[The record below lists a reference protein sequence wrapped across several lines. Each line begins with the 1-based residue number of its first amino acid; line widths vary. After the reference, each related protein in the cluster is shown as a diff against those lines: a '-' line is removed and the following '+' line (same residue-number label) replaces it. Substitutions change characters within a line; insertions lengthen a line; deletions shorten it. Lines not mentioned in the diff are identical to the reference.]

1 MLKSFSDLV
10 IIEMAHIYNGPY
22 CGLLFAH
29 LGAEVIKVEPL
40 TGERLR
46 SRARGD
52 KDPHEFVM
60 LNSNKKSVALDLKSQ
75 EGKDVLLRL
84 IDKADVLIENYAPGT
99 LERLGLGP
107 ETLLER
113 NPRLVVASGKGYGT
127 TGPYAAMPAMDL
139 TVQAMSGAISTT
151 GFSDS
156 APVKTGPA
164 FTDFSGGIHLFGG
177 AMAALYDREKTG
189 KGQVVEV
196 SMHDTIYPMLTSALS
211 MLYNYPDTE
220 LPERTGNR
228 HSGLGIAPYNV
239 YRASDGWLAI
249 ICASD
254 RHWTRMAEAL
264 GLHEAADNPLFADS
278 VLRAQNMDALD
289 AMITAVTSEL
299 TRDEISGKLSIAGV
313 PFAPVK
319 TLREVDT
326 DPHLIERGMI
336 QYVEH
341 PENGRVPVV
350 GNPLRMSRAGE
361 SRQFTPAPKVA
372 ADQAEV
378 LGRLLSIPLDEA
390 ESLLGGRRNDYG
402 TQSLLEKNI

>member
-1 MLKSFSDLV
+1 VLKSFSDLV
-10 IIEMAHIYNGPY
+10 ILELAHIYNGPY

-52 KDPHEFVM
+52 RDPHEFVM

-75 EGKDVLLRL
+75 EGKDVFLRL
-84 IDKADVLIENYAPGT
+84 VDKADVLIENYAPGT
-99 LERLGLGP
+99 LDRLGLGP
-107 ETLLER
+107 EALLKR

-127 TGPYAAMPAMDL
+127 SGPYATLPAMDL

-151 GFSDS
+151 GFSDG

-189 KGQVVEV
+189 RGQVVEV

-211 MLYNYPDTE
+211 MLYNYPDTV

-249 ICASD
+249 ICASE
-254 RHWTRMAEAL
+254 RHWTRLAEAL
-264 GLHEAADNPLFADS
+264 GIHEDVVDDPRFADP
-278 VLRAQNMDALD
+278 VLRAENMDALD
-289 AMITAVTSEL
+289 AIITAATSAL
-299 TRDEISGKLSIAGV
+299 TREEISAKLNIAGV

-319 TLREVDT
+319 TLREVDS

-350 GNPLRMSRAGE
+350 GNPLRMSGANG
-361 SRQFTPAPKVA
+361 SRSFTPAPKVA

-390 ESLLGGRRNDYG
+390 ASLLGG
-402 TQSLLEKNI
+402 SKK

>member
-1 MLKSFSDLV
+1 MIV
-10 IIEMAHIYNGPY
+10 IEMAHIYNGPY

-40 TGERLR
+40 AGERLR

-52 KDPHEFVM
+52 RDPHEFVM
-60 LNSNKKSVALDLKSQ
+60 LNSNKKSVALDLKTQ

-84 IDKADVLIENYAPGT
+84 LDKADVLIENYAPGT
-99 LERLGLGP
+99 LDRLGFGA

-113 NPRLVVASGKGYGT
+113 NPRLVIASGKGYGAS
-127 TGPYAAMPAMDL
+127 GPYATMPAMDL

-151 GFSDS
+151 GFPDGP
-156 APVKTGPA
+156 PVKTGPA

-211 MLYNYPDTE
+211 MLYNSPDTE

-254 RHWTRMAEAL
+254 RHWVRLAEAL
-264 GLHEAADNPLFADS
+264 GIAHIVDDPRFADP
-278 VLRAQNMDALD
+278 VLRAENMDALD
-289 AMITAVTSEL
+289 TMITAATSQL
-299 TRDEISGKLSIAGV
+299 TRDELSGKLGIAGV

-319 TLREVDT
+319 TLREVDS

-350 GNPLRMSRAGE
+350 GNPLRMSGDCE
-361 SRQFTPAPKVA
+361 SHSYTPAPKVA

-378 LGRLLSIPLDEA
+378 LGRLLSIPVDQA
-390 ESLLGGRRNDYG
+390 NDLLGGAN
-402 TQSLLEKNI
+402 K

>member
-1 MLKSFSDLV
+1 MLTSFSDLV
-10 IIEMAHIYNGPY
+10 VLEMAHIYNGPY
-22 CGLLFAH
+22 CGLIFAH

-52 KDPHEFVM
+52 RDPHEFVM
-60 LNSNKKSVALDLKSQ
+60 LNSNKKSVALDLKSA
-75 EGKDVLLRL
+75 EGKEIFLRL
-84 IDKADVLIENYAPGT
+84 ADRADVLIENYAPGT
-99 LERLGLGP
+99 LDRLGIGP

-113 NPRLVVASGKGYGT
+113 NPRLVVASGTGYGT
-127 TGPYAAMPAMDL
+127 HGPYATMPAMDL

-151 GFSDS
+151 GFPDGP
-156 APVKTGPA
+156 PVKAGPA

-177 AMAALYDREKTG
+177 AMAALYHREKTG
-189 KGQVVEV
+189 RGQVVEV
-196 SMHDTIYPMLTSALS
+196 SMHDTIYPMLTSAVS
-211 MLYNYPDTE
+211 MLYNYPDSAF
-220 LPERTGNR
+220 PERTGNQ

-254 RHWTRMAEAL
+254 RHWARLAEAL
-264 GLHEAADNPLFADS
+264 EMHSALDDPRFADP
-278 VLRAQNMDALD
+278 VVRAENMDALD
-289 AMITAVTSEL
+289 VMITAATSQL
-299 TRDEISGKLSIAGV
+299 TRDEIAGKLSLAGV

-319 TLREVDT
+319 TLREVDR

-350 GNPLRMSRAGE
+350 GNPLRMSAAGQSPE
-361 SRQFTPAPKVA
+361 LTPAPKVA

-378 LGRLLSIPLDEA
+378 LGRILSVPAEEA
-390 ESLLGGRRNDYG
+390 ESLLQGMTR
-402 TQSLLEKNI
+402 

>member
-10 IIEMAHIYNGPY
+10 ILEMAHIYNGPY

-52 KDPHEFVM
+52 RDPHEFVM
-60 LNSNKKSVALDLKSQ
+60 LNSNKKSVALDLKTE
-75 EGKDVLLRL
+75 EGKEVFLRL
-84 IDKADVLIENYAPGT
+84 LDKADVLIENYAPGT
-99 LERLGLGP
+99 LDRLGLGP
-107 ETLLER
+107 KSLLER

-127 TGPYAAMPAMDL
+127 SGPYATMPAMDL

-151 GFSDS
+151 GFPDG

-211 MLYNYPDTE
+211 MLYNYPDTV

-249 ICASD
+249 ICSSD
-254 RHWTRMAEAL
+254 RHWTRLAEAL
-264 GLHEAADNPLFADS
+264 GIQEAVEDPRFADP
-278 VLRAQNMDALD
+278 VLRSEHMDALD
-289 AMITAVTSEL
+289 AIITAATSEL
-299 TRDEISGKLSIAGV
+299 TRDEISAKLNIAGV
-313 PFAPVK
+313 PYAPVK
-319 TLREVDT
+319 TLREVDS

-350 GNPLRMSRAGE
+350 GNPLRMSGACE
-361 SRQFTPAPKVA
+361 SPQFTPAPKVA
-372 ADQAEV
+372 ADQVEV

-390 ESLLGGRRNDYG
+390 KSLLGG
-402 TQSLLEKNI
+402 SKK

>member
-1 MLKSFSDLV
+1 VLKSFSDLIV
-10 IIEMAHIYNGPY
+10 LELAHIYNGPY

-52 KDPHEFVM
+52 RDPHEFVM
-60 LNSNKKSVALDLKSQ
+60 LNSNKKSVALDLKSE

-84 IDKADVLIENYAPGT
+84 VDKADVLIENYAPGT
-99 LERLGLGP
+99 LDRLGLGP

-127 TGPYAAMPAMDL
+127 SGPYATMPAMDL

-189 KGQVVEV
+189 RGQVVEV

-211 MLYNYPDTE
+211 MLYNYPDTVM
-220 LPERTGNR
+220 PERTGNR

-254 RHWTRMAEAL
+254 RHWTRLTEAL
-264 GLHEAADNPLFADS
+264 GIPEAVVDDPRFADP
-278 VLRAQNMDALD
+278 VLRAENMDALD
-289 AMITAVTSEL
+289 AIITAATSEM
-299 TRDEISGKLSIAGV
+299 TRDEISGRLGIAGV

-319 TLREVDT
+319 TLREVDR

-350 GNPLRMSRAGE
+350 GNPLRMSGSGE
-361 SRQFTPAPKVA
+361 SRRFTPAPKVA

-390 ESLLGGRRNDYG
+390 ESLLGG
-402 TQSLLEKNI
+402 SKE

>member
-10 IIEMAHIYNGPY
+10 VIEMAHIYNGPY

-60 LNSNKKSVALDLKSQ
+60 LNSNKKSVALDLKTQ
-75 EGKDVLLRL
+75 EGLDVLLRL
-84 IDKADVLIENYAPGT
+84 VDKADVLIENYAPGT
-99 LERLGLGP
+99 LERLGLGADK
-107 ETLLER
+107 LLER
-113 NPRLVVASGKGYGT
+113 NPRLVVASGQGYGT
-127 TGPYAAMPAMDL
+127 SGPYATMPAMDL

-151 GFSDS
+151 GFSDGP
-156 APVKTGPA
+156 PVKSGPA

-177 AMAALYDREKTG
+177 AMAALFDREKTG

-211 MLYNYPDTE
+211 MLYNSPDTV
-220 LPERTGNR
+220 LPERTGNQ

-239 YRASDGWLAI
+239 YRARDGWLAI
-249 ICASD
+249 ICASEK
-254 RHWTRMAEAL
+254 HWTRLAEAL
-264 GLHEAADNPLFADS
+264 GIPEVLDDPRFADS
-278 VLRAQNMDALD
+278 VLRAENMATLD
-289 AMITAVTSEL
+289 AMITVATSQLSRE
-299 TRDEISGKLSIAGV
+299 EISGRLSIAGV

-319 TLREVDT
+319 TLREVDS

-336 QYVEH
+336 RYVEH

-350 GNPLRMSRAGE
+350 GNPLRMSESGE
-361 SRQFTPAPKVA
+361 RGSFTPAPKVA

-378 LGRLLSIPLDEA
+378 LGRLLSISSEEA
-390 ESLLGGRRNDYG
+390 RSLLGGA
-402 TQSLLEKNI
+402 EK

>member
-1 MLKSFSDLV
+1 VLKSFSDLV

-29 LGAEVIKVEPL
+29 LGAEVIKVEPP

-60 LNSNKKSVALDLKSQ
+60 LNSNKKSIALDLKSE

-84 IDKADVLIENYAPGT
+84 VDKADVLIENYAPGT
-99 LERLGLGP
+99 LDRLGLGP
-107 ETLLER
+107 ATLLKR

-127 TGPYAAMPAMDL
+127 SGPYASMPAMDL

-151 GFSDS
+151 GFSDG

-211 MLYNYPDTE
+211 MLYNSPDSV
-220 LPERTGNR
+220 LPERTGNQ

-239 YRASDGWLAI
+239 YQASDGWLAI

-254 RHWTRMAEAL
+254 RHWRRLAEAL
-264 GLHEAADNPLFADS
+264 GIHEAGDDPRFTDP
-278 VLRAQNMDALD
+278 VLRAENMDALD
-289 AMITAVTSEL
+289 AIGS
-299 TRDEISGKLSIAGV
+299 
-313 PFAPVK
+313 
-319 TLREVDT
+319 
-326 DPHLIERGMI
+326 
-336 QYVEH
+336 
-341 PENGRVPVV
+341 
-350 GNPLRMSRAGE
+350 
-361 SRQFTPAPKVA
+361 
-372 ADQAEV
+372 
-378 LGRLLSIPLDEA
+378 
-390 ESLLGGRRNDYG
+390 
-402 TQSLLEKNI
+402 

>member
-10 IIEMAHIYNGPY
+10 ILEMAHIYNGPY

-40 TGERLR
+40 AGERLR

-52 KDPHEFVM
+52 RDPHEFVM
-60 LNSNKKSVALDLKSQ
+60 LNSNKKSVALDLKSK
-75 EGKDVLLRL
+75 EGKEVFLRL
-84 IDKADVLIENYAPGT
+84 LDKADVLIENYAPGT
-99 LERLGLGP
+99 LDRLGLGP
-107 ETLLER
+107 ESLLER

-127 TGPYAAMPAMDL
+127 SGPYATMPAMDL

-151 GFSDS
+151 GFPDG

-211 MLYNYPDTE
+211 MLYNYPDTV

-239 YRASDGWLAI
+239 YRARDGWLAI
-249 ICASD
+249 ICSSD
-254 RHWTRMAEAL
+254 RHWTRLAEAL
-264 GLHEAADNPLFADS
+264 GIQEAVDDPRFADP
-278 VLRAQNMDALD
+278 VLRSENMDALD
-289 AMITAVTSEL
+289 AIITAATSEL
-299 TRDEISGKLSIAGV
+299 TRDEISAKLNIAGV
-313 PFAPVK
+313 PYAPVK
-319 TLREVDT
+319 TLREVDS

-350 GNPLRMSRAGE
+350 GNPLRMSGACE
-361 SRQFTPAPKVA
+361 SPKFTPAPKVA
-372 ADQAEV
+372 ADQVEV

-390 ESLLGGRRNDYG
+390 ESLLRG
-402 TQSLLEKNI
+402 SKK